1 MPRYDR
7 VRFIGYAVPTTPAD
21 IVPVGDPNGAGNVA
35 GTYRA
40 APDLEADVYGR
51 AQTLKAAVDTARAAL
66 PTGDGV
72 LNVFLAPEF
81 YWHGPMGPYVHGPGD
96 PDRADVILDELQKHF
111 PVDEYPDFLLVLGTA
126 ISAEVADL
134 GAVMRQ
140 SSTIVSND
148 VVRALGE
155 GWQQADGPL
164 AVVVFDA
171 LVNFIKNCHA
181 YAQVEVR
188 NRAFILGP
196 AEFDG
201 VEAGLGVRAITTE
214 KYFVS
219 NEDLLLWDV
228 TGKPVITEQ
237 MSAYPILDTSGG
249 DFKFEPRDPYA
260 IFRVAGSDPVTV
272 GVEICLDHSDHRMRK
287 SVDRSPWPARGDGLD
302 LHLIPSCG
310 MQLHRPS
317 VAARAGG
324 WAFNCD
330 GQYALGDPNRPA
342 LLSTARSAAC
352 TAPLPTTWPQPTLP
366 TERTRSSPGSRLLRR
381 DRTFGRSALTMP
393 DSTPRWKFRSWCSRW
408 RRYLISTDS
417 SPAAR
422 APSISMESTSRS
434 RSDREDSAG
443 EIVRADLRI
452 EPGGHRLS
460 AFQTGAEPAVVQFG
474 GGLGDH
480 LSCRRPA
487 AREPLVDQHVAD
499 PHVDAPR
506 HEPGGARRQDCRG
519 RQQRRQTGEQVGRGQ
534 RDRQ

>member
-96 PDRADVILDELQKHF
+96 PDPADVILDELQKHF

-201 VEAGLGVRAITTE
+201 VEVGLGVRAITTE

-219 NEDLLLWDV
+219 NEDLLLGCHGQARHYRTDERLPDPGHV
-228 TGKPVITEQ
+228 RRRLQVRAARPVRHL
-237 MSAYPILDTSGG
+237 PGGRVGSGHGRCG
-249 DFKFEPRDPYA
+249 DLSGPLRSPDAQERRPQS
-260 IFRVAGSDPVTV
+260 VARPGRRAGPASDPLVRHATASAV
-272 GVEICLDHSDHRMRK
+272 GRR
-287 SVDRSPWPARGDGLD
+287 ARR
-302 LHLIPSCG
+302 G
-310 MQLHRPS
+310 MGVQ
-317 VAARAGG
+317 
-324 WAFNCD
+324 
-330 GQYALGDPNRPA
+330 
-342 LLSTARSAAC
+342 
-352 TAPLPTTWPQPTLP
+352 
-366 TERTRSSPGSRLLRR
+366 LRR
-381 DRTFGRSALTMP
+381 SVRPRGSEP
-393 DSTPRWKFRSWCSRW
+393 STPSKH
-408 RRYLISTDS
+408 
-417 SPAAR
+417 
-422 APSISMESTSRS
+422 E
-434 RSDREDSAG
+434 RENLY
-443 EIVRADLRI
+443 IY
-452 EPGGHRLS
+452 
-460 AFQTGAEPAVVQFG
+460 
-474 GGLGDH
+474 DH
-480 LSCRRPA
+480 VFER
-487 AREPLVDQHVAD
+487 
-499 PHVDAPR
+499 
-506 HEPGGARRQDCRG
+506 
-519 RQQRRQTGEQVGRGQ
+519 
-534 RDRQ
+534 